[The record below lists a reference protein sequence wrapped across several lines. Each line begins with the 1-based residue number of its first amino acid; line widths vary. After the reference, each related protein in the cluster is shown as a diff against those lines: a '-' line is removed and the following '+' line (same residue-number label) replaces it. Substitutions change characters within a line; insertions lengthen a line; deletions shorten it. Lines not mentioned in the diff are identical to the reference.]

1 MSSKNQTSRYG
12 HDTVNKM
19 HILHGTW
26 LNSEYTDE
34 NSGFVLWA
42 ETSQERP
49 ARKASRPST
58 RRVRP
63 HPFALSSET
72 LRRAWLDFVPS
83 GEQAIKT
90 DAKEFVAVVQLP
102 STSDGPQASPGL
114 LRDSEEGRGP
124 RKLKLAS
131 WQVTALLVQPVDAL
145 GLLMGLP
152 PEDDT
157 TPGIKLG
164 ADLRFWSLAS
174 RFALELLAHQRY
186 IPALLKQDKRYL
198 AVWQPQLNDPA
209 DQARLNKLDEAMPP
223 VCRAMTRAKEKGE
236 PPASRALLHNFL
248 SIVVD
253 AFARQNA
260 AYSGRYYSDT
270 SSTTARAWLDALVED
285 SPAVKESD
293 ANLAAF
299 YEQYRAWAEPVG
311 AVGKA
316 EGDTFRICFRLDP
329 PPVEQD
335 EPGIV
340 APKLVAQDWALRYL
354 LQANDD
360 PSLLVPAGQVWSERG
375 STLKFLNRKFD
386 APQERL
392 LAGLGQASRIF
403 APIESSLRTARP
415 EACPLTVEQAYTFI
429 RETSLLLQ
437 SFGFGVLVPGFSGK
451 LGVRLNLRPKQKQ
464 TPQKGGVAGLTFE
477 SIVEY
482 DWQLA
487 LGGEPLSPQ
496 EFEKLAALKVP
507 LVQVRGQWVELKP
520 EQIQQAIK
528 FWEKRKGAGE
538 LSLQEAL
545 RLALS
550 LEPTGQTSGL
560 PVSKVVADGWLDDF
574 IQQMTGGKIEP
585 LPAPSDFH
593 GTLRH
598 YQSAGLS
605 WLAFLRQWGLGA
617 CLADDMGLGKT
628 IQVIALLLHERAAG
642 VGGRPEHERPALL
655 ICPTSVVGNWQRE
668 LARFAPDLSVLA
680 YHGAARK
687 QVNLADQ
694 AARHDVVISS
704 YALLHR
710 DEKHLAEVKW
720 GDVILDEAQNIKN
733 PGTKQAQAARKL
745 DAQWRAALTGTPV
758 ENRLSELW
766 SIFQFLNPGYLGSE
780 REFQERFARPIE
792 RTGDPAATG
801 RLKSLVGPFVLRRVK
816 TDPNVISDLPE
827 KNEMKVYCNLTKE
840 QATLYQAVV
849 RDSIQ
854 RIEEAEGDFGRR
866 GIILATLMKL
876 KQVCNHPAQFLGDGS
891 ALPGRSGKLARLT
904 EMLDEVRSVR
914 ERALVFTQFAE
925 MGALLKSYLQEML
938 NDEVLFLH
946 GGTPAK
952 ARDKMVERFQNDPN
966 GPLVFI
972 LSIKAGG
979 TGLNLMRAN
988 HVFHFDRWWNPAVE
1002 NQATDRAFRIGQ
1014 TRNVQV
1020 FKYLCAGTFEEKID
1034 DMIERKKV
1042 LAESIVGTSEA
1053 WITELTTEQLRDLL
1067 ALRKEAVGDE

>member
-1 MSSKNQTSRYG
+1 
-12 HDTVNKM
+12 M

-26 LNSEYTDE
+26 LNSEYTDA

-58 RRVRP
+58 RRVKP
-63 HPFALSSET
+63 HPFALSSEA
-72 LRRAWLDFVPS
+72 LRRVWLDLMPS
-83 GEQAIKT
+83 GEEAIKT
-90 DAKEFVAVVQLP
+90 DAKEIVAVVQLP
-102 STSDGPQASPGL
+102 SASDSPQASPGL
-114 LRDSEEGRGP
+114 MREAEEGRGQS
-124 RKLKLAS
+124 KLKLSS
-131 WQVTALLVQPVDAL
+131 WQVDAL
-145 GLLMGLP
+145 VIPPADVPGFLIGLLSEG
-152 PEDDT
+152 DT
-157 TPGIKLG
+157 TPGIKIG
-164 ADLRFWSLAS
+164 ADLRFWSLAA
-174 RFALELLAHQRY
+174 RFALELLACQRY
-186 IPALLKQDKRYL
+186 VPALLKQDNGYL
-198 AVWQPQLNDPA
+198 AVWQPQLSDPA
-209 DQARLNKLDEAMPP
+209 DEARLNKLVEAMPP
-223 VCRAMTRAKEKGE
+223 VCMAVTRTKGKNE
-236 PPASRALLHNFL
+236 SLAATAAPRALLCNFL
-248 SIVVD
+248 STVVD
-253 AFARQNA
+253 AFARDYA
-260 AYSGRYYSDT
+260 DYGRRYYSDT

-285 SPAVKESD
+285 SPVIQESD
-293 ANLAAF
+293 ANLSAF
-299 YEQYRAWAEPVG
+299 YEQYRAWAEPVSG
-311 AVGKA
+311 TAS
-316 EGDTFRICFRLDP
+316 GDTLRICFRLDP
-329 PPVEQD
+329 PPSDEDAQD
-335 EPGIV
+335 LV
-340 APKLVAQDWALRYL
+340 VPKAESLDWALRYF
-354 LQANDD
+354 LQATDD
-360 PSLLVPAGQVWSERG
+360 PSLLVPAEQVWRERG

-392 LAGLGQASRIF
+392 LTGLGQASRIF
-403 APIESSLRTARP
+403 TPIEASLRAARP
-415 EACPLTVEQAYTFI
+415 EACPLNVEQAYTFI

-437 SFGFGVLVPGFSGK
+437 SFGFGVLVPGIGSK
-451 LGVRLNLRPKQKQ
+451 LGVRVSLRPKQKQ
-464 TPQKGGVAGLTFE
+464 AAQKGGVASLTFE
-477 SIVEY
+477 SIIAY

-487 LGGEPLSPQ
+487 LGGEPLSPD
-496 EFEKLAALKVP
+496 EFEKLSALKVP
-507 LVQVRGQWVELKP
+507 LVQVRGQWVELRP
-520 EQIQQAIK
+520 DQIQQAIK

-545 RLALS
+545 RIALS
-550 LEPTGQTSGL
+550 LEPTSPAAGL
-560 PVSKVVADGWLDDF
+560 PVTEVVADGWLDELM
-574 IQQMTGGKIEP
+574 QQMTGSKITP
-585 LPAPSDFH
+585 LPVPGEFH
-593 GTLRH
+593 GTLRP
-598 YQSAGLS
+598 YQSVGLS

-642 VGGRPEHERPALL
+642 DGKRPALL

-668 LARFAPDLSVLA
+668 LSRFGPDLRVLA

-687 QVNLADQ
+687 QVNLAEQ
-694 AARHDVVISS
+694 ATQHDVIISS

-733 PGTKQAQAARKL
+733 PTTKQAQAARKL

-758 ENRLSELW
+758 ENRLAELW
-766 SIFQFLNPGYLGSE
+766 SIFQFLNPGYLGSQKD
-780 REFQERFARPIE
+780 FQERLARPIE
-792 RTGDPAATG
+792 RASDPAATK
-801 RLKSLVGPFVLRRVK
+801 RLKSLVGPFILRRIK
-816 TDPNVISDLPE
+816 TDPTVISDLPE

-854 RIEEAEGDFGRR
+854 RIEEVEGIDRR
-866 GIILATLMKL
+866 GTILATLMKL

-891 ALPGRSGKLARLT
+891 ALPGRSGKLARLS
-904 EMLDEVRSVR
+904 EMLDEVRAVR

-925 MGALLKSYLQEML
+925 MGTLLKGYLQEVL

-1020 FKYLCAGTFEEKID
+1020 YKYLCAGTFEEKID
-1034 DMIERKKV
+1034 DMIERTKA

-1053 WITELTTEQLRDLL
+1053 WITELTTEQLRDLFT
-1067 ALRKEAVGDE
+1067 LRKEAIGDE

>member
-1 MSSKNQTSRYG
+1 M
-12 HDTVNKM
+12 VNKM

-26 LNSEYTDE
+26 LNSEYTDKD
-34 NSGFVLWA
+34 SGFALWA
-42 ETSQERP
+42 ETGEERP
-49 ARKASRPST
+49 ARKAGHPSAK
-58 RRVRP
+58 RVKQ
-63 HPFALSSET
+63 HPFALSVEV
-72 LRRAWLDFVPS
+72 LRRAWLDLLPS
-83 GEQAIKT
+83 ADETLGVKA
-90 DAKEFVAVVQLP
+90 DANASVVVVQLP
-102 STSDGPQASPGL
+102 STAREPQASPGL
-114 LRDSEEGRGP
+114 LREIEAGKGP
-124 RKLKLAS
+124 TRLKLS
-131 WQVTALLVQPVDAL
+131 PWQVDALVVPPVDAP
-145 GLLMGLP
+145 GLLIALP
-152 PEDDT
+152 SEDDT
-157 TPGIKLG
+157 TPGIKVG
-164 ADLRFWSLAS
+164 ADLRFWSLAA
-174 RFALELLAHQRY
+174 RLALELLARQRY
-186 IPALLKQDKRYL
+186 APALLKQDNRYL
-198 AVWQPQLNDPA
+198 AVWQPQLSDPA
-209 DQARLNKLDEAMPP
+209 DEARLIRLAEAMPP
-223 VCRAMTRAKEKGE
+223 VCRAVARTGDKGE
-236 PPASRALLHNFL
+236 PLAPRALLENFF
-248 SIVVD
+248 SIVID
-253 AFARQNA
+253 AFARNYA
-260 AYSGRYYSDT
+260 EFGSRYYSDL

-285 SPAVKESD
+285 SPVIEESD

-299 YEQYRAWAEPVG
+299 YEQYRAWAEPVSG
-311 AVGKA
+311 AVG
-316 EGDTFRICFRLDP
+316 GDTFRLCFRLDP
-329 PPVEQD
+329 PPSAEEAQD
-335 EPGIV
+335 IV
-340 APKLVAQDWALRYL
+340 VPQIKTPDWALRYF

-360 PSLLVPAGQVWSERG
+360 PSLLVPAEQVWRERG

-403 APIESSLRTARP
+403 APIEASLRTARP
-415 EACPLTVEQAYTFI
+415 EACPLNVEQAYTFI

-437 SFGFGVLVPGFSGK
+437 SFGFGVLVPGIGSK
-451 LGVRLNLRPKQKQ
+451 LGVRVSLRPKQKQ
-464 TPQKGGVAGLTFE
+464 AAQKGGVANLSFE
-477 SIVEY
+477 SIIAY

-487 LGGEPLSPQ
+487 LGGEPLSPA
-496 EFEKLAALKVP
+496 EFDKLSALKVP
-507 LVQVRGQWVELKP
+507 LVQVRGQWVELRSD
-520 EQIQQAIK
+520 QIQQTIK
-528 FWEKRKGAGE
+528 FWKKRRGAGE

-545 RLALS
+545 RIALS
-550 LEPTGQTSGL
+550 LEPASPAAGL
-560 PVSKVVADGWLDDF
+560 PVTEVVAEGWLDDLM
-574 IQQMTGGKIEP
+574 QQMTSGKMSL
-585 LPAPSDFH
+585 LPAPNEFH
-593 GTLRH
+593 GTLRP
-598 YQSAGLS
+598 YQSVGLS
-605 WLAFLRQWGLGA
+605 WLTFLRQWGLGA

-642 VGGRPEHERPALL
+642 DGKRPALL

-668 LARFAPDLSVLA
+668 LARFAPALSVLA

-687 QVNLADQ
+687 QLNLAEQ
-694 AARHDVVISS
+694 AAQHNVVISS

-733 PGTKQAQAARKL
+733 PTTKQAQAARRL

-758 ENRLSELW
+758 ENRLAELW
-766 SIFQFLNPGYLGSE
+766 SIFQFLNPGYLGSQND
-780 REFQERFARPIE
+780 FQERFARPIE
-792 RTGDPAATG
+792 RASDPTATR
-801 RLKSLVGPFVLRRVK
+801 RLKALVSPFILRRVK
-816 TDPNVISDLPE
+816 TDPSVISDLPA

-849 RDSIQ
+849 HDSIKH
-854 RIEEAEGDFGRR
+854 IEEAEGIERR
-866 GIILATLMKL
+866 GIVLATLMKL

-925 MGALLKSYLQEML
+925 MGTLLKSYLQEML

-1020 FKYLCAGTFEEKID
+1020 YKYLCTGTFEEKID
-1034 DMIERKKV
+1034 DMIERKKA

-1053 WITELTTEQLRDLL
+1053 WITELTTAQLRDLFT
-1067 ALRKEAVGDE
+1067 LRKEAVGDE

>member
-1 MSSKNQTSRYG
+1 MQ
-12 HDTVNKM
+12 V
-19 HILHGTW
+19 LHGTW
-26 LNSEYTDE
+26 LNSDYADP

-42 ETSQERP
+42 ETSDPRP
-49 ARKASRPST
+49 VSRQAGRSSAKQ
-58 RRVRP
+58 VKP

-72 LRRAWLDFVPS
+72 LRCVWLDLLPS
-83 GEQAIKT
+83 AKDTFRVNTGAGEFA
-90 DAKEFVAVVQLP
+90 ALVQLP
-102 STSDGPQASPGL
+102 STSGSPQASPSL
-114 LRDSEEGRGP
+114 LRDSEEGRGT

-131 WQVTALLVQPVDAL
+131 WRVTALLVQPVNTL
-145 GLLMGLP
+145 GLLIGLP

-157 TPGIKLG
+157 TPGVKIG
-164 ADLRFWSLAS
+164 ADLRFWSQAF

-186 IPALLKQDKRYL
+186 MPTLLKKHNHYL

-209 DQARLNKLDEAMPP
+209 DKARLDKLVQAMPA
-223 VCRAMTRAKEKGE
+223 VCRAVSRAKEKSG
-236 PPASRALLHNFL
+236 PPAARALLHNFL

-253 AFARQNA
+253 AFTRQHA
-260 AYSGRYYSDT
+260 AYSRRYYSDT

-299 YEQYRAWAEPVG
+299 YEQYCAWAEPVG

-316 EGDTFRICFRLDP
+316 DGSTFRICFRLDP
-329 PPVEQD
+329 PLVEQD

-340 APKLVAQDWALRYL
+340 APRLVTQDWALRYL

-375 STLKFLNRKFD
+375 STLKFLNHKFD

-392 LAGLGQASRIF
+392 LAGLGRASRIF
-403 APIESSLRTARP
+403 APIESSLRMARP
-415 EACPLTVEQAYTFI
+415 EVCPLNVEQAYAFI

-437 SFGFGVLVPGFSGK
+437 SFGFGVLVPGLSGK
-451 LGVRLNLRPKQKQ
+451 LGVRLNLRPRQQQK
-464 TPQKGGVAGLTFE
+464 PQKGGVASLTFE

-507 LVQVRGQWVELKP
+507 LVQVRDQWVELKP

-538 LSLQEAL
+538 LSLQESL

-550 LEPTGQTSGL
+550 LEPMGQTGGL
-560 PVSKVVADGWLDDF
+560 PVSEVVADGWLNDL
-574 IQQMTGGKIEP
+574 IQQMTGGKIDP

-628 IQVIALLLHERAAG
+628 IQVIALLLHERAMG
-642 VGGRPEHERPALL
+642 NGRRPALL

-668 LARFAPDLSVLA
+668 LTRFAPDLNVLA
-680 YHGAARK
+680 YHGAVRK

-745 DAQWRAALTGTPV
+745 NAQWRAALTGTPV

-780 REFQERFARPIE
+780 RDFQERFARPIE
-792 RTGDPAATG
+792 RMSDPLATQ
-801 RLKSLVGPFVLRRVK
+801 RLKSLVGPFILRRVK

-849 RDSIQ
+849 RDSLQ
-854 RIEEAEGDFGRR
+854 RIEEAEGIDRR

-904 EMLDEVRSVR
+904 EMLDEARAVH
-914 ERALVFTQFAE
+914 ERVLVFTQFAE
-925 MGALLKSYLQEML
+925 MGQMLKGYLQEVV

-1020 FKYLCAGTFEEKID
+1020 YKYLCAGTFEEKID
-1034 DMIERKKV
+1034 DMIERKKA

-1053 WITELTTEQLRDLL
+1053 WITELTTAQLRDLL
-1067 ALRKEAVGDE
+1067 ALRKEAVGDD